1 MGKTVILTGL
11 RSNTELHLGNYLG
24 ALLPMVK
31 LQQQYAGEYQ
41 INMFVPD
48 NPN

>member
-1 MGKTVILTGL
+1 
-11 RSNTELHLGNYLG
+11 
-24 ALLPMVK
+24 MVK

-48 NPN
+48 IHSFTTPIDYQNFTKE